1 MDFLSFEE
9 LSQFFSSAQT
19 VSLKEQFP
27 VYLTRTGQTDITSA
41 EYLPDETGYPDTT
54 TVELHFLLSDDSTL
68 PVFYDTMT
76 GAFSFGEERTV
87 LGTSGQ
93 TYEKPVVDT
102 LPSVSSSEVEQRQE
116 GGYADVTAPES
127 SARIPGQKKR
137 ELRKAELPKMLR
149 IRTEHPGRRGGA
161 AMSNPDEQRTSF
173 IPPNFIEKGKIL
185 NGTFDIRNAIE
196 AIIFALLIG
205 VPVVHLPFSLTTRII
220 ILCMT
225 ALPAAMVSL
234 IGIGGESITAFLMNA
249 LRF

>member
-1 MDFLSFEE
+1 MSRMKLILSILLMLFLLCWSPSFFPPKLRERKQTPDPEAPGEAATQEETTQPEELTEMDFLSFEE

-19 VSLKEQFP
+19 ASLKEQFP
-27 VYLTRTGQTDITSA
+27 LYLTRIGRTDVTSA

-93 TYEKPVVDT
+93 TYEKTVDDT

-127 SARIPGQKKR
+127 SAPDTG
-137 ELRKAELPKMLR
+137 
-149 IRTEHPGRRGGA
+149 TEETGA
-161 AMSNPDEQRTSF
+161 TE
-173 IPPNFIEKGKIL
+173 
-185 NGTFDIRNAIE
+185 NGTSADGAD
-196 AIIFALLIG
+196 
-205 VPVVHLPFSLTTRII
+205 PTQSTQP
-220 ILCMT
+220 
-225 ALPAAMVSL
+225 
-234 IGIGGESITAFLMNA
+234 GEEVQP
-249 LRF
+249 

>member
-19 VSLKEQFP
+19 ASLKEQFP
-27 VYLTRTGQTDITSA
+27 LYLTLIGRTDITSA

-54 TVELHFLLSDDSTL
+54 SVELHFLLSDDSTL

-93 TYEKPVVDT
+93 TYEKTVDDT

-127 SARIPGQKKR
+127 SAPDTG
-137 ELRKAELPKMLR
+137 
-149 IRTEHPGRRGGA
+149 TEETGA
-161 AMSNPDEQRTSF
+161 TE
-173 IPPNFIEKGKIL
+173 
-185 NGTFDIRNAIE
+185 NGTSADGAD
-196 AIIFALLIG
+196 
-205 VPVVHLPFSLTTRII
+205 PTQSTQP
-220 ILCMT
+220 
-225 ALPAAMVSL
+225 
-234 IGIGGESITAFLMNA
+234 GEEVQP
-249 LRF
+249 

>member
-1 MDFLSFEE
+1 MSRIKLILSILLMLFLLLVAIFLPSRLRERNETPDTKSQEETASQEESNQPEKLTEMDFLSFEE

-41 EYLPDETGYPDTT
+41 EYLPNETGYPDTT

-93 TYEKPVVDT
+93 TYEKTVDDT

-116 GGYADVTAPES
+116 GGYADVTAPDTGTEETGTTQS
-127 SARIPGQKKR
+127 GASENAADPAQNTQDG
-137 ELRKAELPKMLR
+137 EEVLP
-149 IRTEHPGRRGGA
+149 
-161 AMSNPDEQRTSF
+161 
-173 IPPNFIEKGKIL
+173 
-185 NGTFDIRNAIE
+185 
-196 AIIFALLIG
+196 
-205 VPVVHLPFSLTTRII
+205 
-220 ILCMT
+220 
-225 ALPAAMVSL
+225 
-234 IGIGGESITAFLMNA
+234 
-249 LRF
+249 

>member
-1 MDFLSFEE
+1 MSRLKLILSILLMLFLLLVAIFLPSKLREQKETPDPEAEADTQEETTQPEELTEMDFLSFEE

-19 VSLKEQFP
+19 ASLKEQFP
-27 VYLTRTGQTDITSA
+27 LYLTLIGRTDITSA

-116 GGYADVTAPES
+116 GGYADVTAPAES
-127 SARIPGQKKR
+127 ASDTG
-137 ELRKAELPKMLR
+137 AEETSSPESGTSPEGADLSQNTEAGEEVLP
-149 IRTEHPGRRGGA
+149 
-161 AMSNPDEQRTSF
+161 
-173 IPPNFIEKGKIL
+173 
-185 NGTFDIRNAIE
+185 
-196 AIIFALLIG
+196 
-205 VPVVHLPFSLTTRII
+205 
-220 ILCMT
+220 
-225 ALPAAMVSL
+225 
-234 IGIGGESITAFLMNA
+234 
-249 LRF
+249 

>member
-19 VSLKEQFP
+19 ASLKEQFP
-27 VYLTRTGQTDITSA
+27 LYLTLIGRTDITSA

-93 TYEKPVVDT
+93 TYEKTVDDT

-116 GGYADVTAPES
+116 GGYADVTAPDTGTEETGTTQS
-127 SARIPGQKKR
+127 GASENAADPAQNTQDG
-137 ELRKAELPKMLR
+137 EEVLP
-149 IRTEHPGRRGGA
+149 
-161 AMSNPDEQRTSF
+161 
-173 IPPNFIEKGKIL
+173 
-185 NGTFDIRNAIE
+185 
-196 AIIFALLIG
+196 
-205 VPVVHLPFSLTTRII
+205 
-220 ILCMT
+220 
-225 ALPAAMVSL
+225 
-234 IGIGGESITAFLMNA
+234 
-249 LRF
+249 

>member
-1 MDFLSFEE
+1 MSRIKLILSILLMLFLLLVAIFLPSRLRERNETPDTNSQEETASQEESNQPEKLTEMDFLSFEE

-27 VYLTRTGQTDITSA
+27 VYLTRTGRTDITSA

-93 TYEKPVVDT
+93 TYEKTVDDT

-127 SARIPGQKKR
+127 PAPDTGTEETGTTQSGASANAADPAQNTQDG
-137 ELRKAELPKMLR
+137 EEVLP
-149 IRTEHPGRRGGA
+149 
-161 AMSNPDEQRTSF
+161 
-173 IPPNFIEKGKIL
+173 
-185 NGTFDIRNAIE
+185 
-196 AIIFALLIG
+196 
-205 VPVVHLPFSLTTRII
+205 
-220 ILCMT
+220 
-225 ALPAAMVSL
+225 
-234 IGIGGESITAFLMNA
+234 
-249 LRF
+249 

>member
-1 MDFLSFEE
+1 MSRIKLILSILLMLFLLLVAIFLPSRLRERNETPDTKSQEETASQEESNQPEKLTEMDFLSFEE

-54 TVELHFLLSDDSTL
+54 SVELHFLLSDDSTL

-93 TYEKPVVDT
+93 TYEKTVDDT
-102 LPSVSSSEVEQRQE
+102 LPSVSSSEVEQRQD

-127 SARIPGQKKR
+127 SAPDTG
-137 ELRKAELPKMLR
+137 
-149 IRTEHPGRRGGA
+149 TEETGA
-161 AMSNPDEQRTSF
+161 TE
-173 IPPNFIEKGKIL
+173 
-185 NGTFDIRNAIE
+185 NGTSADGAD
-196 AIIFALLIG
+196 
-205 VPVVHLPFSLTTRII
+205 PTQSTQP
-220 ILCMT
+220 
-225 ALPAAMVSL
+225 
-234 IGIGGESITAFLMNA
+234 GEEVQP
-249 LRF
+249 